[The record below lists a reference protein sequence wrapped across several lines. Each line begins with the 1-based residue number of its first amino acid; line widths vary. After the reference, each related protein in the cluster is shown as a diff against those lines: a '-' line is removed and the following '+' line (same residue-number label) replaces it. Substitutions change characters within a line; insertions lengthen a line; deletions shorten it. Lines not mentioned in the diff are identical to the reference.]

1 MSDLV
6 RNTENSNHYNWGEG
20 CSAWQL
26 VNKPRFYVVEE
37 IMPNGASEVEHHH
50 DNAQQ
55 YFYVLEGNAVFTY
68 NGKEHKVGKHESIYI
83 EPGVRHKV
91 RNESGS
97 DLRMLII
104 STPPSL
110 NDRHE

>member
-6 RNTENSNHYNWGEG
+6 RNRDNSNHYNWGEG

-26 VNKPRFYVVEE
+26 VNRPKFYVVEE
-37 IMPNGASEVEHHH
+37 IMPDASFEIEHHH
-50 DNAQQ
+50 DQAQQ
-55 YFYVLEGNAVFTY
+55 FFYVLEGKATFSY
-68 NGKEHKVGKHESIYI
+68 NGQEIIVNKNESIYI

-91 RNESGS
+91 KNNSGS
-97 DLRMLII
+97 DLRMLIV